1 MKRIL
6 ALVVI
11 AVALSACG
19 RVDSEISSLK
29 SSVGMLKRTVTLYS
43 ANGAVIKSWTTTN
56 QIDYPGAMVAF
67 IDDKG
72 ENVRVSG
79 TVIVEGK

>member
-56 QIDYPGAMVAF
+56 QIAYPGTMVAF

>member
-29 SSVGMLKRTVTLYS
+29 IVNEENAGRRSLNFYLK
-43 ANGAVIKSWTTTN
+43 ANAPVDDLMAELDRHGFDVQHKSGSDQRDGDWSYLE
-56 QIDYPGAMVAF
+56 I
-67 IDDKG
+67 
-72 ENVRVSG
+72 RWS
-79 TVIVEGK
+79 